1 MSKYLCM
8 SNNGDYFI
16 DFQNLKNSRN
26 GNLLI
31 IFKYLLQ
38 KKEKDIPI
46 YIFIIVFRVLRVS
59 LENSKISISMNFQSI
74 FENKLI

>member
-1 MSKYLCM
+1 M

-46 YIFIIVFRVLRVS
+46 YIFIIVFQVL
-59 LENSKISISMNFQSI
+59 
-74 FENKLI
+74 

>member
-1 MSKYLCM
+1 M

-38 KKEKDIPI
+38 KEEKDIPI
-46 YIFIIVFRVLRVS
+46 YIFIIVFQVLRVS
-59 LENSKISISMNFQSI
+59 LENSKISISMNFQLV

>member
-38 KKEKDIPI
+38 KKRKRYTYIHI
-46 YIFIIVFRVLRVS
+46 YYC
-59 LENSKISISMNFQSI
+59 ISSSESFSRKFQNFNFYEFSI
-74 FENKLI
+74 NL